1 MQRNVG
7 TVPQEE
13 EGEEEGEG
21 GEEEEEGEGEGE
33 GGEEEEEGEEE
44 EGDGGGEEEGGE
56 GGEVEAG
63 EVSVCVLVQV
73 KWPLFPIR
81 AHLPILSLF
90 AMTTVLY
97 YFVNTHSL
105 SLSDRRI
112 LPWLC
117 QEDWLNPGVQRIK
130 NDI

>member
-7 TVPQEE
+7 TVPE
-13 EGEEEGEG
+13 EEEGEG

-33 GGEEEEEGEEE
+33 GGEEEEEGEE
-44 EGDGGGEEEGGE
+44 GDGGGEEEGGE
-56 GGEVEAG
+56 VEAGEG

-90 AMTTVLY
+90 AMTTVLH
-97 YFVNTHSL
+97 YFVNTLSL
-105 SLSDRRI
+105 SLS
-112 LPWLC
+112 PTGGSS
-117 QEDWLNPGVQRIK
+117 PGFAKRTGEYK
-130 NDI
+130 GDGD